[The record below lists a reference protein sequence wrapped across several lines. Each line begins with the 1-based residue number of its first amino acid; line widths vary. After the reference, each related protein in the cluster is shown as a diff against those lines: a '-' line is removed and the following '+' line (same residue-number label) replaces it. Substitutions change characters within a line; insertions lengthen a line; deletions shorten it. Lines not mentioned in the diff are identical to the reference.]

1 MEERSA
7 VAAVGAHVELRSA
20 KEQAVSVEIVD
31 PDGKRPLSLREST
44 TAQSFQ
50 VDRAGFFEVRR
61 ANGRHEMVAV
71 NADRRESDLSVI
83 PAETVQLWT
92 ATGGAAGNT
101 AAAKP
106 ETPAGFQEEPAKKPW
121 SFWWYFLLLAGL
133 ATVGESIFASRYLGV
148 QRE

>member
-7 VAAVGAHVELRSA
+7 VATVGSHIELRSA
-20 KEQAVSVEIVD
+20 KEQAVSVEVID

-44 TAQSFQ
+44 QAQTYQ
-50 VDRAGFFEVRR
+50 VPREGFFEVRR
-61 ANGRHEMVAV
+61 ANGRHEMAAV
-71 NADRRESDLSVI
+71 NADRRESDLGVI

-92 ATGGAAGNT
+92 ASGTA

-106 ETPAGFQEEPAKKPW
+106 ETSPSNAGFQEEPVKKPW
-121 SFWWYFLLLAGL
+121 SFWWYFLLAAAL
-133 ATVGESIFASRYLGV
+133 ATAAESIFASRYLGV